1 MAGHNKWSKVKHIKA
16 KQDAIKGKAFTKA
29 VKDLSIA
36 AREGGADPSKN
47 PALRVAIEKAKA
59 VSMPA
64 KNIQRAIDKATGNL
78 KGVILE
84 DITYEGYGPS
94 GVALIVKCLTDN
106 KNRTVANVRH
116 IFSKFGGN
124 LGENGSVAWMF
135 EKKGIISIKRG
146 KKDDEVLEIALE
158 NGALDIHEY
167 NEVVVIES
175 KPNSFNQ
182 ILTALNSLDIEILES
197 EIALV
202 ASNEIDI
209 DDESALKVERLIEAL
224 EEDDDVQA
232 VYHNMK

>member
-167 NEVVVIES
+167 DEVVVIES
-175 KPNSFNQ
+175 EPNSFNQ